1 MNLDWKVCFDAL
13 TVVAVVPSLTTNNQ
27 PILVLI
33 SLTGAGGG
41 CGAVSDRRRSRT
53 NADAASSH
61 HDMRLFLVFVLPS
74 HFDTT
79 KIGRHP
85 KYDIRNGSMNLHCLI
100 FSFCL
105 LLL

>member
-13 TVVAVVPSLTTNNQ
+13 TVVAVAPSITTNNQ

-41 CGAVSDRRRSRT
+41 CAVRRRTDGGVERT
-53 NADAASSH
+53 WTPH
-61 HDMRLFLVFVLPS
+61 HRIMTLRLFLLFVLPS

-79 KIGRHP
+79 KIGQHP

-100 FSFCL
+100 FCL